1 LVKGVPANTT
11 RVVSVG
17 GILRREEMDIV
28 LNPYDRKTIEA
39 ADYMRRRVGG
49 KLVALSMGPHPKIIP
64 IMNELF
70 DAEVSGIDEAYILS
84 DKRMAGSDTWATSYT
99 LSKGISKILSIHR
112 EALDTLA
119 KAVEARESVE
129 RVEALAADLY
139 RKNLLPNRIYS
150 DKPSIRD
157 TLVNM
162 LMEGKISREEA
173 SKILRDEAMRVARE
187 FVIFTGMKTSDGET
201 GNVGPQVAE
210 ALSQELGFPI
220 PHVSFVI
227 DFEYISERNSIVA
240 RRKLVNLIQIV
251 EAEIPAVLTIHVD
264 YSAPPIPLAG
274 RRQALMSSYRG
285 KNRDIKI
292 YGADDIRADLRFIGL
307 AGSPTVV
314 GPGVDIGRPYVR
326 KIVGSSIVAAKDI
339 DKISYGD
346 KSYGPYRKGDLL
358 DSLPE
363 EVKKDLLSKGL
374 AKVFDYDDL
383 AEEVISILRR

>member
-264 YSAPPIPLAG
+264 YSVPPIPLAG

>member
-1 LVKGVPANTT
+1 MPANTT

-49 KLVALSMGPHPKIIP
+49 KLIALSMGPHPKIIP

-70 DAEVSGIDEAYILS
+70 DAEISGIDEAYILS

-112 EALDTLA
+112 EAIEILA
-119 KAVEARESVE
+119 KAVDVGESIE

-139 RKNLLPNRIYS
+139 RRNLLPNKIYS
-150 DKPSIRD
+150 DKPSIRE
-157 TLVNM
+157 TLINM
-162 LMEGKISREEA
+162 LSEGKISREEA
-173 SKILRDEAMRVARE
+173 SKILWEEANKIYRGFM
-187 FVIFTGMKTSDGET
+187 IFAGMKTSDGET

-210 ALSQELGFPI
+210 ALSQELGFSI
-220 PHVSFVI
+220 PHVSFVL
-227 DFEYISERNSIVA
+227 DFEYIGERNSIVA
-240 RRKLVNLIQIV
+240 RRKLVNLIQVV
-251 EAEIPAVLTIHVD
+251 EVEIPAVLTIHVE
-264 YSAPPIPLAG
+264 YSAPPIPLSG
-274 RRQALMSSYRG
+274 RRWSLLNSYRG

-292 YGADDIRADLRFIGL
+292 YNADDIKADPRFIGL

-326 KIVGSSIVAAKDI
+326 KVVGSSLIAAKDI
-339 DKISYGD
+339 DKVSYGD
-346 KSYGPYRKGDLL
+346 KTYGPYKKGDLL

-363 EVKKDLLSKGL
+363 EVKRDLMSKGL
-374 AKVFDYDDL
+374 AKIFDYDDL
-383 AEEVISILRR
+383 AEEIINALRG